1 MITWTLT
8 TTVFDRRPVLTA
20 AGSEL
25 IRTDA
30 VDAAANATRSALM
43 DARTNVAAGTGPVY
57 TIAIDHQT
65 ALTIGTGGT
74 RSGELVLDDALDAIE
89 AFEHHQTGVVRAPLD
104 FL

>member
-8 TTVFDRRPVLTA
+8 TTVFDRRPALTA

-25 IRTDA
+25 TRTDA

-43 DARTNVAAGTGPVY
+43 DARNGVTAGIGPVY
-57 TIAIDHQT
+57 IIAIDHQV

-74 RSGELVLDDALDAIE
+74 RSGDLVLDDALDAIE
-89 AFEHHQTGVVRAPLD
+89 AFEHQHVGNVRTPLD
-104 FL
+104 FF

>member
-8 TTVFDRRPVLTA
+8 TTVFDRRPAFTA

-25 IRTDA
+25 TRTDA

-89 AFEHHQTGVVRAPLD
+89 AFEHHQAGVVRAPLD